1 MIIKAIREYIL
12 TCPVLEMFSTAVL
25 LNINYLSENIDSY
38 SIEEVPC
45 EPIIKRYADG
55 SSKRQYQFTFC
66 SKEPYGAEILQN
78 IENSGF
84 YEEFAEWIE
93 ENNNNSILPILEGN
107 LEATSIKITSS
118 SYVVQVTEDT
128 ATYQI
133 NLKLEYIKRKD

>member
-1 MIIKAIREYIL
+1 MIIKALREYIL

-25 LNINYLSENIDSY
+25 LNVNYLSENTNTY

-45 EPIIKRYADG
+45 ELNLKWYADG

-93 ENNNNSILPILEGN
+93 ENDDNSILPILDGK
-107 LEATSIKITSS
+107 LEATSIKVISS
-118 SYVVQVTEDT
+118 GYVVQVTEDT

>member
-1 MIIKAIREYIL
+1 MIIKALREYIL
-12 TCPVLEMFSTAVL
+12 TCPVLETFNTAVL
-25 LNINYLSENIDSY
+25 VNVNHLSENTDTY

-45 EPIIKRYADG
+45 EPIIKKYADG

-93 ENNNNSILPILEGN
+93 EKNDNSILPMLTGN
-107 LEATSIKITSS
+107 LEATSIKVTSS
-118 SYVVQVTEDT
+118 GYCVQVSEDT

-133 NLKLEYIKRKD
+133 NLKLEYIRKD